1 MKWEVNTKRYLKQT
15 EVSSFIVTLN
25 TFTCDT
31 RKTKSII
38 HNKCLSLGVT
48 QPVHVIWFNASVLDE
63 VING

>member
-38 HNKCLSLGVT
+38 HNKCLSMGGNT
-48 QPVHVIWFNASVLDE
+48 ASSCNLV
-63 VING
+63 